1 MFIQD
6 FGIETFCQS
15 PALLS
20 FAPQR
25 AIMYLYDK
33 RGAIMTNKIIVVAH
47 SIMNQ
52 SSLPEDK
59 RLSNGALPLVSDLVS
74 LGLNIVQ
81 IPDVEKFYSLYVK
94 RSSEDKET
102 TPESF
107 ESYAKRTLVPYVEQ
121 VMEKVKSGD
130 EFVGVLTYRGDE
142 TQRMEPETSP
152 VMLELFRLFDRNCM
166 ATPYYEIGEN
176 LEPEE
181 MDLSISDIIET
192 LGI

>member
-1 MFIQD
+1 
-6 FGIETFCQS
+6 
-15 PALLS
+15 
-20 FAPQR
+20 
-25 AIMYLYDK
+25 
-33 RGAIMTNKIIVVAH
+33 MTNKIIVVAH

-107 ESYAKRTLVPYVEQ
+107 ESYTKRTLVPYVEQ

-176 LEPEE
+176 LEPQE

>member
-1 MFIQD
+1 
-6 FGIETFCQS
+6 
-15 PALLS
+15 
-20 FAPQR
+20 
-25 AIMYLYDK
+25 
-33 RGAIMTNKIIVVAH
+33 MTNKIIVVAH

-94 RSSEDKET
+94 RSSEDKKT

>member
-1 MFIQD
+1 M
-6 FGIETFCQS
+6 
-15 PALLS
+15 
-20 FAPQR
+20 
-25 AIMYLYDK
+25 
-33 RGAIMTNKIIVVAH
+33 
-47 SIMNQ
+47 
-52 SSLPEDK
+52 
-59 RLSNGALPLVSDLVS
+59 VSDLAA

-102 TPESF
+102 ASESF
-107 ESYAKRTLVPYVEQ
+107 EAYVKRTLVPYVEQ

-130 EFVGVLTYRGDE
+130 EFAGVLTYRGDE

-181 MDLSISDIIET
+181 MDLLISEIIET

>member
-1 MFIQD
+1 
-6 FGIETFCQS
+6 
-15 PALLS
+15 
-20 FAPQR
+20 
-25 AIMYLYDK
+25 
-33 RGAIMTNKIIVVAH
+33 MTNKIIVTAH

-59 RLSNGALPLVSDLVS
+59 RLSSGALPLVSDLVS

-102 TPESF
+102 SPESF
-107 ESYAKRTLVPYVEQ
+107 ESYTKRTLVPYVEQ

-181 MDLSISDIIET
+181 MDLLISDIIET

>member
-1 MFIQD
+1 
-6 FGIETFCQS
+6 
-15 PALLS
+15 
-20 FAPQR
+20 
-25 AIMYLYDK
+25 
-33 RGAIMTNKIIVVAH
+33 MTNKIIVVAH
-47 SIMNQ
+47 SILNQ

-59 RLSNGALPLVSDLVS
+59 RISNGALPLVSDLAA

-102 TPESF
+102 ASESC
-107 ESYAKRTLVPYVEQ
+107 EAYVKRTLVPYVEQ

-130 EFVGVLTYRGDE
+130 EFAGVLTYRGDE

-181 MDLSISDIIET
+181 MDLLISEIIET

>member
-1 MFIQD
+1 
-6 FGIETFCQS
+6 
-15 PALLS
+15 
-20 FAPQR
+20 
-25 AIMYLYDK
+25 
-33 RGAIMTNKIIVVAH
+33 
-47 SIMNQ
+47 MNQ

-107 ESYAKRTLVPYVEQ
+107 ESYTKRTLVPYVEQ

>member
-1 MFIQD
+1 
-6 FGIETFCQS
+6 
-15 PALLS
+15 
-20 FAPQR
+20 
-25 AIMYLYDK
+25 
-33 RGAIMTNKIIVVAH
+33 MTNKIIVVAH
-47 SIMNQ
+47 SILNQ

-59 RLSNGALPLVSDLVS
+59 RISTGALPLVSDLVA
-74 LGLNIVQ
+74 LGLDIVQ
-81 IPDVEKFYSLYVK
+81 IPDVQKFYSLYEK

-102 TPESF
+102 ASESF
-107 ESYAKRTLVPYVEQ
+107 EGYVKRTLVPYVEQ
-121 VMEKVKSGD
+121 VMEKVKSGE

-166 ATPYYEIGEN
+166 ATPYYEISEN

-181 MDLSISDIIET
+181 MDLLISEIIET